1 MAQSKRIP
9 QVEPNQADGTIAS
22 PAAPPDG
29 GLTAWLQVLCM
40 HFVFFNSWGVSNG
53 FSVFEQLYTETLSQ
67 DASTISWIG
76 SVQVSLL
83 FFMGVIAGRATDAGY
98 FRIVY
103 STGVLLQVFGFFMLS
118 LCDKYWQIFLAQ
130 AVCMGLGNGLTFSP
144 GLSVMSSY
152 FARHRAVAVGI
163 AAAGAAT
170 GGMVYPVIINQMIY
184 EQHVGFGWTVR
195 AAGLVMLVTQVPGL
209 FLFKPRFKAHSTG
222 PLVDWTAFK
231 EKSFV
236 FFALSM
242 FFNFWGLYFA
252 FFYLGNFA
260 RDQIQV
266 QSTQDYVLI
275 LNGVGVVG
283 RIIPSLVGDQITG
296 KLNILIPFSFAVA
309 IVIYAWIAVKDE
321 GGLYAFTVV
330 YGLVGGAAQSLFPA
344 AATTMTPDVR
354 KTGTRLGMILSF
366 VGFATLTGPA
376 IDGALVQNMNGSYT
390 GAQAFAGSCIIL
402 GAIAGAA
409 SRVAKTGWH
418 WRVKVSRRTEWSSS
432 ACLVPSPTTLTIRRT
447 LRLSAIRLNSSDSP
461 TGNSNGAPTKPKF
474 GSRWAPKVTGST
486 PTGLSAAEQA
496 MRDKIVANSR
506 PPPPPPSKQQR
517 GKPSQNDQNT
527 RSPRGRFGY
536 QRDRP
541 SRYSF
546 QGQNSSEEKNP
557 FDSHGPAQ
565 QRPNWQKLGSQ
576 HTRQNFEKFSHIEPR
591 RVYEKHPSRREENPF
606 LTPGPPSKIQP
617 EQKKPVSYQ
626 INAAGDWNCPTC
638 AAEVLSYKEQCPH
651 CKTERPEEVRP
662 EEPTNDS
669 KLRNLGRSVLS
680 EMDQDWEADTDRDQH
695 HTKETESASGDAR
708 KEPKKDPSSWDLSV
722 LDNLESFEMADP
734 EPVEPV
740 KQTKNR
746 VDRKGRE
753 SNFEDDGFDEAARER
768 SRQHRKAQQK
778 EKAARKAAKKA
789 EPAPLYLPEFI
800 SVGNLADVIGVKPAQ
815 FVARMEEMGFEEIT
829 YKDILDAETAGLV
842 AAEYNFEAIFDIGEN
857 DLKAAPEPE
866 DPSSLPSRPPVVTIM
881 GHVDHGKTTILDWL
895 RKSSV
900 AATEHGGITQHI
912 GAFSVNM
919 PAGKAI
925 TFLDTPGHSAFL
937 EMRRRGAD
945 VTDIVVLVVAADD
958 SVKPQTIEA
967 IKHANSAKVPVIVA
981 ISKIDKEGKNPDKV
995 KADLSAQGVHVED
1008 YGGDVQAIGVSGK
1021 TGEGMVELEEAIM
1034 ALSEMLDHRADTACN
1049 VEGWVIEASTKS
1061 YGRVASALIRRG
1073 TLRPGDIIVA
1083 GTAWARVRTLRNEA
1097 GVTIH
1102 EATPGMPVEIDG
1114 WREQPGAG
1122 TEILQAPDEQKAK
1135 EVVEYRLERTD
1146 TEKMG
1151 IDMVAINEAR
1161 REITETRR
1169 REKEDEDETRRRLE
1183 SESTGPKPVNFILKA
1198 DVDGSAEAVMNS
1210 VSAIGNNE
1218 VFANI
1223 IRSGVGPVSEFDIE
1237 HAATAGG
1244 RIISFNQPID
1254 PNMMRMAEAE
1264 RVEIMDHNIIY
1275 KLTDEV
1281 KSILSDLLPPS
1292 VTIRV
1297 TGEAEIR
1304 EVFSITIKG
1313 REKMLIAGSRVRN
1326 GMINKARKVKVLRG
1340 EEVVYDGAITSL
1352 KNVKKDVTEMRKD
1365 TECGIGFEGWTDF
1378 AVGDRIQ
1385 CYDEIF
1391 EKRYL

>member
-1 MAQSKRIP
+1 
-9 QVEPNQADGTIAS
+9 
-22 PAAPPDG
+22 
-29 GLTAWLQVLCM
+29 
-40 HFVFFNSWGVSNG
+40 
-53 FSVFEQLYTETLSQ
+53 
-67 DASTISWIG
+67 
-76 SVQVSLL
+76 
-83 FFMGVIAGRATDAGY
+83 
-98 FRIVY
+98 
-103 STGVLLQVFGFFMLS
+103 
-118 LCDKYWQIFLAQ
+118 
-130 AVCMGLGNGLTFSP
+130 
-144 GLSVMSSY
+144 
-152 FARHRAVAVGI
+152 
-163 AAAGAAT
+163 
-170 GGMVYPVIINQMIY
+170 
-184 EQHVGFGWTVR
+184 
-195 AAGLVMLVTQVPGL
+195 
-209 FLFKPRFKAHSTG
+209 
-222 PLVDWTAFK
+222 
-231 EKSFV
+231 
-236 FFALSM
+236 
-242 FFNFWGLYFA
+242 
-252 FFYLGNFA
+252 
-260 RDQIQV
+260 
-266 QSTQDYVLI
+266 
-275 LNGVGVVG
+275 
-283 RIIPSLVGDQITG
+283 
-296 KLNILIPFSFAVA
+296 
-309 IVIYAWIAVKDE
+309 
-321 GGLYAFTVV
+321 
-330 YGLVGGAAQSLFPA
+330 
-344 AATTMTPDVR
+344 
-354 KTGTRLGMILSF
+354 
-366 VGFATLTGPA
+366 
-376 IDGALVQNMNGSYT
+376 
-390 GAQAFAGSCIIL
+390 
-402 GAIAGAA
+402 
-409 SRVAKTGWH
+409 
-418 WRVKVSRRTEWSSS
+418 
-432 ACLVPSPTTLTIRRT
+432 
-447 LRLSAIRLNSSDSP
+447 
-461 TGNSNGAPTKPKF
+461 
-474 GSRWAPKVTGST
+474 
-486 PTGLSAAEQA
+486 

-662 EEPTNDS
+662 EEPKNDS

-708 KEPKKDPSSWDLSV
+708 KEPKKDPSSWDMSV

-734 EPVEPV
+734 DPVEPV
-740 KQTKNR
+740 KQAKNR
-746 VDRKGRE
+746 VERKGRD

-1340 EEVVYDGAITSL
+1340 EEVVYDGKHRTHIQTPVETYLTVMTGAITSL